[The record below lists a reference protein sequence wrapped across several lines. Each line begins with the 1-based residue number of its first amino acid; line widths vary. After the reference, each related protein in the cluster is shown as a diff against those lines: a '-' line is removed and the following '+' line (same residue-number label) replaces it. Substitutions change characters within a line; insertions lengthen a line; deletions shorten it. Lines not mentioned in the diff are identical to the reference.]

1 MTNKKII
8 KNLKVEFET
17 VYQEKSEAIFF
28 APGRINLIGEHIDYS
43 GGHVFPCAITFGTYA
58 AIKKRTDRKVRLYS
72 KNFAELGVYEFD
84 LDDLVYNEDDGWT
97 NYVKGVL
104 AVIQE
109 DHQKLDYGFDVA
121 YEGNIP
127 NGAGLS
133 SSASIEV
140 VSAVIADYVNDLDLP
155 KMDIVHIALRA
166 ENDFVGV
173 QCGIMDQFAVTMGQE
188 DAAMLLD
195 TRTNDFEYVPLDLK
209 DNVIVIMNT
218 NKRRGL
224 SDSAYNERRA
234 QCDQALEILNTVEK
248 EAFLCDH
255 RLETLNDNQDLFT
268 DELVF
273 KRARHAITENERTIT
288 AAKVLK
294 ENDLA
299 AFGQLMNESHA
310 SLRDDYDVTGKELDT
325 IVAAAQKQAGVYG
338 ARVTGAGFG
347 GCGLAIV
354 NENQVDA
361 FIEAVGKEYEETI
374 GYAAD
379 FYIASTGQGAGKLE

>member
-1 MTNKKII
+1 MKNKKII
-8 KNLKVEFET
+8 ENLKVEFET
-17 VYQEKSEAIFF
+17 VYNEQSESIFF

-58 AIKKRTDRKVRLYS
+58 AARKRTDRKVRLYS
-72 KNFAELGVYEFD
+72 KNFSDLGIYEFD

-109 DHQKLDYGFDVA
+109 DYEKLTYGFDVA

-140 VSAVIADYVNDLDLP
+140 VSAVIANYVNDLDLP
-155 KMDIVHIALRA
+155 KMDIVKIALRA

-173 QCGIMDQFAVTMGQE
+173 QCGIMDQFAVTMGKE
-188 DAAMLLD
+188 DTAMLLD
-195 TRTNDFEYVPLDLK
+195 TRTNDFDYVPLDLK

-234 QCDQALEILNTVEK
+234 QCDEALEILNTVKK
-248 EAFLCDH
+248 EEFLCEH
-255 RLETLNDNQDLFT
+255 RLDTLNDNKDLFT

-294 ENDLA
+294 ENNLE
-299 AFGQLMNESHA
+299 AFGQLMNDSHA

-361 FIEAVGKEYEETI
+361 FIQAVGEEYEETI